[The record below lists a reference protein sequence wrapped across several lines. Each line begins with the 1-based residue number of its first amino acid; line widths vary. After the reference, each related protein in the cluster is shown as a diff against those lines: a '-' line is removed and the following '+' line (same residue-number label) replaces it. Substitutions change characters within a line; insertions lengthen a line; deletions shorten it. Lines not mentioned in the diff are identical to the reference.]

1 MWGHIKKKRGSRN
14 RGNQGMPIYQLFELS
29 TFREEFTNPAT
40 GDFFKEG
47 DEIKRKKFAKTLTEI
62 GESGSADIL
71 YNGTMGEKIVKEIQ
85 ELGGIITMEDLNNF
99 E

>member
-1 MWGHIKKKRGSRN
+1 MKYELGDFYKV
-14 RGNQGMPIYQLFELS
+14 YQFFELS
-29 TFREEFTNPAT
+29 TFREEFTNPST

-62 GESGSADIL
+62 GKSGSADIL

>member
-1 MWGHIKKKRGSRN
+1 MKSILQLIFTKY
-14 RGNQGMPIYQLFELS
+14 IYKFFELS
-29 TFREEFTNPAT
+29 TFREEFTNPST

-47 DEIKRKKFAKTLTEI
+47 DEIKRKKFAQTLTEI